1 MSAAIRHVWM
11 PQKASPA
18 SHAVPLLAAYN
29 LGGCGCGCGCGPCA
43 AEEESTGSD
52 PVTDCG
58 DALGLVSCL
67 CAGTI
72 TQACMHMFRPMH
84 KHAFIRRVCLYLKG
98 KLSSEGHGFIRRACL
113 YPKGMLL
120 SDGHAFIRGACLYS
134 KGMLLSEG
142 HTFI

>member
-18 SHAVPLLAAYN
+18 SHAVPLSVVYN
-29 LGGCGCGCGCGPCA
+29 LGGCGCGCGCGCGPCA

-72 TQACMHMFRPMH
+72 THACMHMCRPMH
-84 KHAFIRRVCLYLKG
+84 KHA
-98 KLSSEGHGFIRRACL
+98 FIRRACL
-113 YPKGMLL
+113 YPKGMPLCE
-120 SDGHAFIRGACLYS
+120 GNAYIRRACFYS